1 MDWDKRYQDGDVHW
15 DRGGPS
21 PPLRQYVERN
31 PVRGRVLV
39 PGCGRGHDVAMF
51 AALGAD
57 AIGLDISP
65 TAIRQAQEAYP
76 DIADRFVVGDLF
88 DAPQEFRSA
97 FDVVAEH
104 TCLSGLAPP
113 LREYYRKGV
122 ETALKPGGL
131 LVGVWFINPE
141 LDPGATGPPFGISVG
156 ELDTLFASGFAVVA
170 DFVPEVAYEG
180 REGRERLRVL
190 RKHP

>member
-1 MDWDKRYQDGDVHW
+1 MDWEKRYQDGDVHW

-57 AIGLDISP
+57 VVGLDISP

-76 DIADRFVVGDLF
+76 AIADRFVVGNLF
-88 DAPQEFRSA
+88 DAPLEFRGA

-113 LREYYRKGV
+113 LRENYRMGV
-122 ETALKPGGL
+122 ESALKPGGL
-131 LVGVWFINPE
+131 LVGVWFINPA

-156 ELDTLFASGFAVVA
+156 ELDALFSSGFMVVA

-190 RKHP
+190 RKLQ